1 MIPSQVS
8 IFVATSPVDMRRA
21 LDGLAEQARAGLG
34 KDPESGALFVFRN
47 AKRNR
52 LKILWYDRTGYCLL
66 YKRLDRGYFRL
77 PEAFAEGTTAVVVDA
92 RELAAILEGVQLPRS
107 KLTPRQIGREARTK
121 VLQKRAAMSMHVPA

>member
-52 LKILWYDRTGYCLL
+52 LKILWYDKTGYCLL
-66 YKRLDRGYFRL
+66 YKRLDRGHFRL

-92 RELAAILEGVQLPRS
+92 RELGAILEGVQLPRS
-107 KLTPRQIGREARTK
+107 KLTPRQIGREARIK
-121 VLQKRAAMSMHVPA
+121 VLQKRAAMSMHAPA